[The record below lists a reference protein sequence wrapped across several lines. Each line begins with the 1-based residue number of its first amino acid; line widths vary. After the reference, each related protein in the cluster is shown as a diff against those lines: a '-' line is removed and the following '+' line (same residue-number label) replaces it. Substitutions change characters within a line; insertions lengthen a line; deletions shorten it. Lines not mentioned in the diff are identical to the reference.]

1 MSVYN
6 AEVTQQRQRARS
18 GGKGGRERSLAEGTK
33 LIRPASVLPMRPLHA
48 TAAAANVD
56 AVLNAVLPSP
66 PSSSP
71 SSAQSAAA
79 LPLQNQPC
87 LRRLSV
93 VMLVQIARRGTREGG
108 RRILCGMH
116 GRVQIKRSEEGLR
129 KEKREGEM
137 GLVCERA
144 SESATHM
151 YAYVVHYLLQSAD
164 KIKRKAS
171 DRWTDADG
179 PWTDRRT
186 EQRVVTR
193 GPGRRQRAGETEGG
207 RVSPHGART
216 RYRARWRS
224 PPHGLTE
231 TNYPLGLAQPAQGD
245 AAGVGLPGC

>member
-1 MSVYN
+1 MSCITFDSN
-6 AEVTQQRQRARS
+6 IEGGDEKRNTQIHTLARHVSESGELQHHTQVDERLQRRS
-18 GGKGGRERSLAEGTK
+18 HSTASKSEKRGEGRERERSLAEGTK

-48 TAAAANVD
+48 TAAAANVA

-193 GPGRRQRAGETEGG
+193 GRDSGRERPREGE
-207 RVSPHGART
+207 
-216 RYRARWRS
+216 
-224 PPHGLTE
+224 
-231 TNYPLGLAQPAQGD
+231 
-245 AAGVGLPGC
+245 